1 MIKSLYNL
9 NMSMKKFLCI
19 PILIFLVLSTQIE
32 MVNAEFDNYCGLGA
46 VKNSDGSCTPFWM
59 DWSSDDG
66 FVKEAQ
72 FIIQTADTEDL
83 SGYSSH
89 LYLAFTCTKRK
100 LSVEVFATEFPI
112 FPDANLYGNGVAQVK
127 FDNGKPRNVGYRR
140 TSNLESLF
148 LRDAKTFAK
157 SFSKAKSA
165 VTFKIG
171 NSDGYVL
178 PTFQKLD
185 FSMVAKNLK
194 SAGCSF

>member
-1 MIKSLYNL
+1 M
-9 NMSMKKFLCI
+9 
-19 PILIFLVLSTQIE
+19 FLVLSTQIGV
-32 MVNAEFDNYCGLGA
+32 VNAEFDNYCGLGA

-59 DWSSDDG
+59 DWSSNDG
-66 FVKEAQ
+66 FAKETQ
-72 FIIQTADTEDL
+72 FIIQTADTEYL

-89 LYLAFTCTKRK
+89 LYLAFTCIKRK

-127 FDNGKPRNVGYRR
+127 FDNGKPRNIGYRR

-148 LRDAKTFAK
+148 LRDAKTFTK

-185 FSMVAKNLK
+185 FSTVAKNLK
-194 SAGCSF
+194 RAGCSF

>member
-1 MIKSLYNL
+1 MV
-9 NMSMKKFLCI
+9 
-19 PILIFLVLSTQIE
+19 PVLIFLMTSIRIGS
-32 MVNAEFDNYCGLGA
+32 VNAEFDNYCGIGA
-46 VKNSDGSCTPFWM
+46 VKNSDASCSPFWM

-66 FVKEAQ
+66 FVKETQ
-72 FIIQTADTEDL
+72 FIIQTADTEYL

-127 FDNGKPRNVGYRR
+127 FDNGKPRSVGYRR
-140 TSNLESLF
+140 TSDLESLV
-148 LRDAKTFAK
+148 LRDARTFAK

-185 FSMVAKNLK
+185 FSIVAKSLK